1 MGAKEIL
8 REKMKTLIYGAGPLG
23 ILYTYLLHK
32 AGKDVTI
39 LARNR
44 QFDFIKKNGVVLVN
58 EYTGEKVAAKV
69 NVVDKL
75 EEKDAYNLVV
85 VLIRK
90 NKIQPVLSVLS
101 KNENVKNILFMG
113 NNTLGFD
120 EYLEYLPKEKVL
132 FGFPG
137 GGGSRIEHVVHYIDS
152 EKPNGKRMPITIGEI
167 DGKIKGRTR
176 EIKALFESSS
186 VPVNIVKDI
195 DGWLKYHVAFV
206 SPIAGALL
214 MCGDNYKLAKNK
226 DAIRSYIRAAKEGGN
241 VLKALGYT
249 KRYPFKFNLFYWM
262 PEWLLINILKKLF
275 NSKFAEI
282 GFMLHLKAAT
292 DEMKEL
298 ANEFKTL
305 IDKTSIK
312 TPNIDKLMSFIP

>member
-1 MGAKEIL
+1 
-8 REKMKTLIYGAGPLG
+8 MKTLIYGAGPLG

-39 LARNR
+39 LARNK
-44 QFDFIKKNGVVLVN
+44 QYDFVKENGIVLVN
-58 EYTGEKVAAKV
+58 EYTGEKVTARV

-75 EEKDAYNLVV
+75 EEKDAYDLVV

-90 NKIQPVLSVLS
+90 NKIQPVLSILS
-101 KNENVKNILFMG
+101 KNENVENILFMG
-113 NNTLGFD
+113 NNALGFD
-120 EYLEYLPKEKVL
+120 EYLEYLPEEKVL

-152 EKPNGKRMPITIGEI
+152 EKPNGKRIPITIGEI

-186 VPVNIVKDI
+186 VPVNIAEDI
-195 DGWLKYHVAFV
+195 DGWLKYHVAFI
-206 SPIAGALL
+206 SLIAGVIL
-214 MCGDNYKLAKNK
+214 MCGDNYKVAENR
-226 DAIRSYIRAAKEGGN
+226 DAIRIYIRAAKECGN
-241 VLKALGYT
+241 VLKALGYS

-262 PEWLLINILKKLF
+262 PEWLVIKSMKQLF
-275 NSKFAEI
+275 NSKFAEV

-298 ANEFKTL
+298 ANEFKIL
-305 IDKTSIK
+305 IDKTSIE
-312 TPNIDKLMSFIP
+312 TPNFDKLRSFIP